1 MATPQEA
8 SKTPQPQ
15 KPHPR
20 SLHESLDRIESFWLD
35 HSEWLEEKGYMLRPR
50 YRHGWVPSWVAE
62 NKPKPFMAEDQRY
75 FGHPDT
81 MDATRIS
88 DNALVMMK
96 LMNDSLENEIALY
109 FSTEPLAS
117 HPRNHCVPIYEVLHV
132 PDPTGD
138 DDEIIIVMP
147 LLRPFYDPRFKSVG
161 EAVEF
166 FRQIFEGLQFMHEH
180 NVAHRDVSSLNIM
193 MDPCPTFPEM
203 FHPAAISRS
212 RDFKSS
218 AKFHTR
224 TSRPTKYLFIDFG
237 LSEKFE
243 PGQDR
248 KVIPI
253 CGGDRSPPEFQHDGA
268 EEEIDPFPTDVY
280 CIGNLIRRK
289 FLRPLKG
296 VDFIQPLV
304 EDMIQEDPTKR
315 PTMDEVVLRYDE
327 MVKSLSYWR
336 LRSMLVERDE
346 PMLIVIFLAVAHI
359 YRTTIHIFTFRS
371 PIPRPPS

>member
-1 MATPQEA
+1 MATPQSEA
-8 SKTPQPQ
+8 SKIPQPQ
-15 KPHPR
+15 ELSPF
-20 SLHESLDRIESFWLD
+20 SIHERLGESESFWSD
-35 HSEWLEEKGYMLRPR
+35 HSQWLEEKGYMLRPR
-50 YRHGWVPSWVAE
+50 YRPGWVPSWVAE
-62 NKPKPFMAEDQRY
+62 NKPMPLMAEDQRY

-96 LMNDSLENEIALY
+96 RMNDSLENEIATY

-117 HPRNHCVPIYEVLHV
+117 HSRNHCVPVYEVLQV

-147 LLRPFYDPRFKSVG
+147 LLRPFYNPRIKSVG

-180 NVAHRDVSSLNIM
+180 NVAHWDISSLNIM
-193 MDPCPTFPEM
+193 MDPRPTFPEM
-203 FHPAAISRS
+203 FHPGVISLS
-212 RDFKSS
+212 RDFKSY

-237 LSEKFE
+237 NSERFE
-243 PGQDR
+243 PGQER
-248 KVIPI
+248 KVTPL
-253 CGGDRSPPEFQHDGA
+253 CGGDKTVPEFRKN
-268 EEEIDPFPTDVY
+268 EKIDPFPVDVY

-289 FLRPLKG
+289 FLQTTKG
-296 VDFIQPLV
+296 VEFIQPLID
-304 EDMIQEDPTKR
+304 DMVQGDPTKR

-336 LRSMLVERDE
+336 LRSMLLERHEDT
-346 PMLIVIFLAVAHI
+346 LSIIFLAIAHI
-359 YRTTIHIFTFRS
+359 YRTIIHIFTFRS
-371 PIPRPPS
+371 PIPRPP